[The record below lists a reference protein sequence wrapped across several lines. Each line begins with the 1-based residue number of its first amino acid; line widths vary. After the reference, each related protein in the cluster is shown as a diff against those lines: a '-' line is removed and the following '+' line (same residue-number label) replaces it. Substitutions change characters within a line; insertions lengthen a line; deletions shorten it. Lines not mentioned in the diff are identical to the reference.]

1 MPEKH
6 LENSGILP
14 LMSMSQGA
22 VTLPRPCEQK
32 GAVYTRRWVVDLLL
46 DLSGYVQEANLVD
59 SVAVEPAAG
68 HGSFLEGMISRL
80 MQSCERQGRAIEEC
94 EGSIIAYELDPVSAK
109 RTYTAAR
116 DVLVNKGVSCEKAER
131 LATAWVR
138 CSDYLL
144 SDWETKADFVIGNP
158 PYVRLEDMPE
168 STAAIYRHVYATMRG
183 RADLYVAFFEAALRQ
198 LKLGAVCAF
207 ICADRWMRNQYGAE
221 LRKLVTSEYAVDFV
235 IEMHDANAFVDEVDA
250 YPAITIVRR
259 GSQGRAV
266 VAAANAEAEELPHGE
281 LAESLR
287 RVATVGQA
295 VLPESLKA
303 AVVDTWFTGDV
314 PWPCKTPAQ
323 LALLRRLEEEFPSLE
338 SADGAT
344 KVGIGVATG
353 NDQVFISKDSNL
365 VEPSRLLKLALVDD
379 LRSGKLRWSGHYLI
393 NPWDSNGLV
402 RLDDFPR
409 LREYFEQHSLLVKN
423 RNVARRTPHAW
434 FRTIDRVNDSLTFQP
449 KLYIADIQNELSPV
463 FDTGQTYPHH
473 NLYFIQSNQWDLE
486 VLGGILLSE
495 VARFFVESYGVR
507 MRGGYLRFQAQYLR
521 RIRVP
526 NPASISPIQCSEL
539 QKAFVNRDRKRA
551 TQVAA
556 ELYRLGSE
564 EMESLLGC

>member
-1 MPEKH
+1 MPQKH
-6 LENSGILP
+6 LDDSGILP
-14 LMSMSQGA
+14 LMSLSQGA
-22 VTLPRPCEQK
+22 VALPRPLEQK

-46 DLSGYVQEANLVD
+46 DLSGYVPEANLVD

-80 MQSCERQGRAIEEC
+80 MESCKRQGRVIEEC
-94 EGSIIAYELDPVSAK
+94 KGSIIAYEVDPASAE
-109 RTYTAAR
+109 RAYRAAR
-116 DVLVNKGVSCEKAER
+116 DVLVKNGISYEQAER
-131 LATAWVR
+131 LAKAWIR
-138 CSDYLL
+138 CSDYLM

-168 STAAIYRHVYATMRG
+168 SSAATYRHVYGTMRG

-198 LKLGAVCAF
+198 LKPSAVCGF

-221 LRKLVTSEYAVDFV
+221 LRKLITSEYAVDFV

-259 GSQGRAV
+259 GSQYHAV
-266 VAAANAEAEELPHGE
+266 VATANAEAKELPPGE

-287 RVATVGQA
+287 RVAAVRQS

-303 AVVDTWFTGDV
+303 AVVDSWFKGDV
-314 PWPCKTPAQ
+314 PWPCRTPAQ
-323 LALLRRLEEEFPSLE
+323 LALLRRLEDEFPPLE
-338 SADGAT
+338 SEDGAT

-353 NDQVFISKDSNL
+353 NDRVFISKDPSL
-365 VEPSRLLKLALVDD
+365 VESSRLLKLALVDD

-402 RLDDFPR
+402 KLDDYPR
-409 LREYFEQHSLLVKN
+409 MRDYFEHHSLPVRN
-423 RNVARRTPHAW
+423 RNVARKTPHAW
-434 FRTIDRVNDSLTFQP
+434 FRTIDRVNDSLTVQP

-463 FDTGQTYPHH
+463 LDSGQTYPHH

-526 NPASISPIQCSEL
+526 NPASISSSQCSEL
-539 QKAFVNRDRKRA
+539 RKAFVDRDRSRA
-551 TQVAA
+551 TQITG
-556 ELYRLGSE
+556 ELYRLDRK
-564 EMESLLGC
+564 EMESLLGR